1 MILSISVKDLYRHR
15 TEEAENPIREHE
27 LTCLMSDQLKQRNR
41 ELSILNAIAHAL
53 NQSVNLDQALE
64 TALEKVAALLGL
76 STSWIWLMHEDTHQ
90 PYLAAA
96 QNLPPVLR
104 DNPSKMGGW
113 CYCLDTYEK
122 GDLKGAANVNVVACS
137 RLKGLVEG
145 TDGLQYHASIPL
157 YAQEKKVGVLNVGSA
172 EWRELSEEDLR
183 LLNTVGDLMSIAIER
198 ARLYEKSVE
207 IGAVDERFRLARELH
222 DTLGQNLVAILMRL
236 ETLDALLDGN
246 TDRKILS
253 ETVRDVIALA
263 RDNLEDARRA
273 VLDLRAAPL
282 ENRTLIEALKTLGQ
296 NIGGA
301 ASVRVKSIGEHPLSI
316 RIEAS
321 LYRMAQEA
329 LNNIAQHA
337 EAKKVLIELT
347 STPQYVQFVV
357 EDDGRGFDPEN
368 VREDQYG
375 LIGLNERA
383 HLLGGSFAIE
393 STPDRGTRLEIHI
406 PLEREI

>member
-1 MILSISVKDLYRHR
+1 
-15 TEEAENPIREHE
+15 
-27 LTCLMSDQLKQRNR
+27 MSDQLKQRNR

-76 STSWIWLMHEDTHQ
+76 STGWIWLMHEDTHH

-113 CYCLDTYEK
+113 CYCLDTYQK

-157 YAQEKKVGVLNVGSA
+157 YAQDKKVGVLNVGSV

-198 ARLYEKSVE
+198 ARLYEKSIE
-207 IGAVDERFRLARELH
+207 TGAVDERFRLARELH

-253 ETVRDVIALA
+253 KTVRDAIALA

-282 ENRTLIEALKTLGQ
+282 ENRTLIEALETLGQ

-301 ASVRVKSIGEHPLSI
+301 ARVRVKSIGEHPLSV

-337 EAKKVLIELT
+337 DAQKVLIELT
-347 STPQYVQFVV
+347 STPQYVQLAV
-357 EDDGRGFDPEN
+357 EDDGRGFDPAN
-368 VREDQYG
+368 VREDRHG

-393 STPDRGTRLEIHI
+393 SAPDHGTRLEIHI

>member
-1 MILSISVKDLYRHR
+1 
-15 TEEAENPIREHE
+15 
-27 LTCLMSDQLKQRNR
+27 MSDQLKQRNR

-64 TALEKVAALLGL
+64 TALKKVAALLGL

-157 YAQEKKVGVLNVGSA
+157 YAQKKKVGVLNVGSA
-172 EWRELSEEDLR
+172 EWRELSDEDLR

-198 ARLYEKSVE
+198 ARLYEKSIE
-207 IGAVDERFRLARELH
+207 TGAVDERFRLARELH

-253 ETVRDVIALA
+253 KTVRDAIALA

-301 ASVRVKSIGEHPLSI
+301 ASVRVKSIGEHPLSV

-337 EAKKVLIELT
+337 DAQKVLIELT
-347 STPQYVQFVV
+347 STPQYVQLVV
-357 EDDGRGFDPEN
+357 EDDGREFDPEN
-368 VREDQYG
+368 VREDRYG

-393 STPDRGTRLEIHI
+393 SAPDRGTRLEIHI

>member
-1 MILSISVKDLYRHR
+1 
-15 TEEAENPIREHE
+15 
-27 LTCLMSDQLKQRNR
+27 MSDQLKQRNR

-76 STSWIWLMHEDTHQ
+76 STGWIWLMHEDTYQ

-113 CYCLDTYEK
+113 CYCLDTYQK

-157 YAQEKKVGVLNVGSA
+157 YAQQKKVGVLNVGSA
-172 EWRELSEEDLR
+172 EWRELSDEDLR

-198 ARLYEKSVE
+198 ARLYEKSIE
-207 IGAVDERFRLARELH
+207 TGAVDERFRLARELH

-236 ETLDALLDGN
+236 ETLDALLNGN

-253 ETVRDVIALA
+253 KTVRDAIALA

-282 ENRTLIEALKTLGQ
+282 ENRTLIEALETLGQ

-301 ASVRVKSIGEHPLSI
+301 ARVRVKSIGEHPLSV

-337 EAKKVLIELT
+337 DAQKVLIELT
-347 STPQYVQFVV
+347 STPQYVQLAV
-357 EDDGRGFDPEN
+357 EDDGRGFDPAN
-368 VREDQYG
+368 VREDRHG

-393 STPDRGTRLEIHI
+393 SAPDHGTRLEIHI

>member
-1 MILSISVKDLYRHR
+1 
-15 TEEAENPIREHE
+15 
-27 LTCLMSDQLKQRNR
+27 MSDQLKQRNR

-76 STSWIWLMHEDTHQ
+76 STGWIWLMHEDTHQ

-172 EWRELSEEDLR
+172 KWRELLDEDLR

-236 ETLDALLDGN
+236 ETLDVLLDSN

-253 ETVRDVIALA
+253 ETVRDAIALA

-282 ENRTLIEALKTLGQ
+282 ENRTLIEALETLGK
-296 NIGGA
+296 NMGSPA
-301 ASVRVKSIGEHPLSI
+301 HVRVKSIGEHPLPV
-316 RIEAS
+316 RIEAG
-321 LYRMAQEA
+321 LYRMTQEA

-337 EAKKVLIELT
+337 DAQKVLIELT
-347 STPQYVQFVV
+347 STPQYVQLVV
-357 EDDGRGFDPEN
+357 EDNGRGFDTEN
-368 VREDQYG
+368 VREDRYG

-383 HLLGGSFAIE
+383 HLLGGSFTIE
-393 STPDRGTRLEIHI
+393 SAPNHGTRLEIHI

>member
-1 MILSISVKDLYRHR
+1 M
-15 TEEAENPIREHE
+15 P
-27 LTCLMSDQLKQRNR
+27 DQLKQRNR

-113 CYCLDTYEK
+113 CYCLDTYHK

-157 YAQEKKVGVLNVGSA
+157 YAQEKKVGVLNVGSV
-172 EWRELSEEDLR
+172 EWRELSDEDLR

-198 ARLYEKSVE
+198 ARLYEKSIE

-236 ETLDALLDGN
+236 ETLDALLDSN
-246 TDRKILS
+246 TNRETLS
-253 ETVRDVIALA
+253 ETVRDAIALA

-282 ENRTLIEALKTLGQ
+282 ENRTLIEALETLGQ

-301 ASVRVKSIGEHPLSI
+301 ARVRVKSIGEHPLSV

-337 EAKKVLIELT
+337 DAQKVLIELT
-347 STPQYVQFVV
+347 STPQYVQLVV

-368 VREDQYG
+368 VQKDRYG

-393 STPDRGTRLEIHI
+393 SAPNHGTRLEIHI

>member
-1 MILSISVKDLYRHR
+1 
-15 TEEAENPIREHE
+15 
-27 LTCLMSDQLKQRNR
+27 MSDQLKQRNR

-113 CYCLDTYEK
+113 CYCLDTYQK

-157 YAQEKKVGVLNVGSA
+157 YAQQKKVGVLNVGSA
-172 EWRELSEEDLR
+172 EWRELSDEDLR

-253 ETVRDVIALA
+253 ETVRDAIALA

-282 ENRTLIEALKTLGQ
+282 ENRTLIEALETLGQ
-296 NIGGA
+296 NIGVR
-301 ASVRVKSIGEHPLSI
+301 VRVKSIGEHPLSV
-316 RIEAS
+316 RIEAG

-337 EAKKVLIELT
+337 DAQKVLIELT
-347 STPQYVQFVV
+347 STPQYVQLAV
-357 EDDGRGFDPEN
+357 EDDGRGFDPAN
-368 VREDQYG
+368 AREDRHG

>member
-1 MILSISVKDLYRHR
+1 
-15 TEEAENPIREHE
+15 
-27 LTCLMSDQLKQRNR
+27 MSDQLKQRNR

-113 CYCLDTYEK
+113 CYCLDTYQK
-122 GDLKGAANVNVVACS
+122 GDLTGAANVNVVACS

-157 YAQEKKVGVLNVGSA
+157 YAQEKKVGVLNVGSV
-172 EWRELSEEDLR
+172 EWRELSNEDLR

-198 ARLYEKSVE
+198 ARLYEKSIE

-222 DTLGQNLVAILMRL
+222 DTLGQNLAAILMRL

-246 TDRKILS
+246 TDRKTLS
-253 ETVRDVIALA
+253 ETVRDAIALA

-301 ASVRVKSIGEHPLSI
+301 ARVRVKSIGEHPLSV

-337 EAKKVLIELT
+337 DAQKVLIELT
-347 STPQYVQFVV
+347 STPQYVQLAV

-368 VREDQYG
+368 VRKDRYG

-393 STPDRGTRLEIHI
+393 SAPDRGTRLEIHI

>member
-1 MILSISVKDLYRHR
+1 
-15 TEEAENPIREHE
+15 
-27 LTCLMSDQLKQRNR
+27 MSDQLKQRNR

-53 NQSVNLDQALE
+53 NQSINLDQALE

-113 CYCLDTYEK
+113 CYCLDTYQK
-122 GDLKGAANVNVVACS
+122 GDLTGAANVNVVACS

-157 YAQEKKVGVLNVGSA
+157 YAQEKKVGVLNVGSV
-172 EWRELSEEDLR
+172 EWRELSNEDLR

-198 ARLYEKSVE
+198 ARLYEKSIE

-222 DTLGQNLVAILMRL
+222 DTLGQNLAAILMRL

-246 TDRKILS
+246 TDRKTLS
-253 ETVRDVIALA
+253 ETVRDAIALA

-301 ASVRVKSIGEHPLSI
+301 ARVRVKSIGEHPLSV

-337 EAKKVLIELT
+337 DAQKVLIELT
-347 STPQYVQFVV
+347 STPQYVQLAV

-368 VREDQYG
+368 VRKDRYG

-393 STPDRGTRLEIHI
+393 SAPDRGTRLEIHI

>member
-1 MILSISVKDLYRHR
+1 
-15 TEEAENPIREHE
+15 
-27 LTCLMSDQLKQRNR
+27 MSDQLKQRNR

-113 CYCLDTYEK
+113 CYCLDTYQK
-122 GDLKGAANVNVVACS
+122 GDLTGAANVNVVACS

-157 YAQEKKVGVLNVGSA
+157 YAQEKKVGVLNVGSV
-172 EWRELSEEDLR
+172 EWRELSNEDLR

-198 ARLYEKSVE
+198 ARLYEKSIE
-207 IGAVDERFRLARELH
+207 IGATDERFRLARELH
-222 DTLGQNLVAILMRL
+222 DTLGQNLAAILMRL

-246 TDRKILS
+246 TDRKTLS
-253 ETVRDVIALA
+253 ETVRDAIALA

-301 ASVRVKSIGEHPLSI
+301 ARVRVKSIGEHPLSV

-337 EAKKVLIELT
+337 DAQKVLIELT
-347 STPQYVQFVV
+347 STPQYVQLAV

-368 VREDQYG
+368 VRKDRYG

-393 STPDRGTRLEIHI
+393 SAPDRGTRLEIHI

>member
-1 MILSISVKDLYRHR
+1 M
-15 TEEAENPIREHE
+15 
-27 LTCLMSDQLKQRNR
+27 
-41 ELSILNAIAHAL
+41 
-53 NQSVNLDQALE
+53 
-64 TALEKVAALLGL
+64 
-76 STSWIWLMHEDTHQ
+76 
-90 PYLAAA
+90 
-96 QNLPPVLR
+96 
-104 DNPSKMGGW
+104 
-113 CYCLDTYEK
+113 
-122 GDLKGAANVNVVACS
+122 
-137 RLKGLVEG
+137 
-145 TDGLQYHASIPL
+145 
-157 YAQEKKVGVLNVGSA
+157 GSA
-172 EWRELSEEDLR
+172 EWRELSDEDLR

-253 ETVRDVIALA
+253 ETVRDAIALA

-282 ENRTLIEALKTLGQ
+282 ENRTLIEALETLGQ

-301 ASVRVKSIGEHPLSI
+301 ARVRVKSIGEHPLSI
-316 RIEAS
+316 RIEAG

-337 EAKKVLIELT
+337 DAKKVLIELI
-347 STPQYVQFVV
+347 STPQYVQLVV
-357 EDDGRGFDPEN
+357 EDDGRGFDLEN
-368 VREDQYG
+368 VREDRYG

-393 STPDRGTRLEIHI
+393 SAPDRGTRLEIHI